1 VKTIYTIP
9 APDSMSATIEVYG
22 DPDNAWYE
30 WRILDGGRTVRDTGK
45 EGHSAFQ
52 GRQYGQ
58 AEIALRDALMFASG
72 LKDGYTMEAEQRQ
85 QTRLVAQA
93 DAADADMQAFMDE
106 AAADTF
112 GSLDEGYAAKARAER
127 S

>member
-1 VKTIYTIP
+1 MRGKNTENQELQMKTIYTIP
-9 APDSMSATIEVYG
+9 APDSMSAIIEVYG

-30 WRILDGGRTVRDTGK
+30 WRILDGGRTVQDTGK

-72 LKDGYTMEAEQRQ
+72 LKDGYTMEVEQRLRQ
-85 QTRLVAQA
+85 RSTG
-93 DAADADMQAFMDE
+93 DAP
-106 AAADTF
+106 
-112 GSLDEGYAAKARAER
+112 GCC
-127 S
+127 